1 MVDFETDRQIPK
13 IVVVKLF
20 DCAMD
25 DMFNELRQGK
35 LIKRGKSN
43 QNLISFLVPT
53 QKLIKGAILLCDIGA
68 LSFHFGIIKPW
79 LQLLLKFHRNALV
92 VQFKPLFRTA

>member
-13 IVVVKLF
+13 IVEVKLF

-43 QNLISFLVPT
+43 QNLISLLVP
-53 QKLIKGAILLCDIGA
+53 
-68 LSFHFGIIKPW
+68 LSET
-79 LQLLLKFHRNALV
+79 HRRYHSLM
-92 VQFKPLFRTA
+92 